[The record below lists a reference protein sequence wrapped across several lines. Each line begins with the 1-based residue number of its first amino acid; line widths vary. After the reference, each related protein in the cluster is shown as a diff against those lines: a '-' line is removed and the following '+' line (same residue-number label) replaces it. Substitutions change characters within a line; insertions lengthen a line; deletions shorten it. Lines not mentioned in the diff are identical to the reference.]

1 MLNHFIVYKFMI
13 KYFIKIIYKR
23 CIIIEYLTVND
34 LYQMFNYGTTFVVKK
49 RKKLNDINVFPVPDG
64 DTGNNLVYTMQ
75 TISRESKPQE
85 SFQATLES
93 ISDSALIGARGN
105 SGVIFAQFVNG
116 LRTASKG
123 KDVVSLDEF
132 ADMAMESVE
141 HTYSSLSNPVEGTM
155 ITVIKEWANSLKETL
170 SAVKNIKDFFLIAY
184 AMAEQA
190 LEKTKEQLAILKKN
204 NVVDSGAMGFVL
216 FLKGI
221 NSYFNQEQI
230 EEVVYE
236 DLEIENTHDF
246 HEEVNF
252 RYCTEGL
259 VEYKDQSEEHILE
272 TLKPYGDSLIVVMGA
287 KMFRIHIHTNTPE
300 LVFQELRSFGK
311 VINQKVD
318 DMIGDINMKYSKS
331 DTVIVTDSIA
341 DIDQNYLKDN
351 NVQVIPLNVNV
362 EGTTYFDKITL
373 NNKILFN
380 LIENSLEYPTTA
392 TPTIK
397 YINDL
402 FSKLLLNYKNILVIA
417 VSSNLSAT
425 FNVIKKEIDQLV
437 AKGKNIRLVDTL
449 TNSVAQGLLVK
460 RAVELLKEGKNI
472 DEIESILNVEKE
484 KSEILVCLET
494 FKYAMMS
501 GRLPKAVGKIG
512 MFFGIRPIMS
522 IDEKGKGAAFGFALS
537 QKGITKKIVKHVKKD
552 LETKGIERYALIHC
566 LNQELLDEYKV
577 LFTEIIG
584 KEPEYVTEVS
594 SATAIHS
601 GKGSVAIGYIKK

>member
-1 MLNHFIVYKFMI
+1 M
-13 KYFIKIIYKR
+13 
-23 CIIIEYLTVND
+23 EYLTGHD

-123 KDVVSLDEF
+123 KETVSLDEF

-155 ITVIKEWANSLKETL
+155 ITVIKEWAKGLKETL
-170 SAVKNIKDFFLIAY
+170 SAVKNIKDFFLVAY

-216 FLKGI
+216 FLKGV
-221 NSYFNQEQI
+221 NSYFNKEQI
-230 EEVVYE
+230 EESVYE
-236 DLEIENTHDF
+236 EIEIENTHDF
-246 HEEVNF
+246 HEEVSF

-259 VEYKDQSEEHILE
+259 VEYKDQKEEVILE

-300 LVFQELRSFGK
+300 LVFQELRNFGK
-311 VINQKVD
+311 VVNQKVD
-318 DMIGDINMKYSKS
+318 DMIGDINMKHTDS

-341 DIDQNYLKDN
+341 DIDQNYLKEN
-351 NVQVIPLNVNV
+351 NVVVIPLNVNV

-373 NNKILFN
+373 NNEILFD

-425 FNVIKKEIDQLV
+425 FNVIKKEVDQLV
-437 AKGKNIRLVDTL
+437 AKGKNIKIVDTL

-460 RAVELLKEGKNI
+460 RAVELLKEGKKI
-472 DEIESILNVEKE
+472 DEIEAVLNTEKE

-552 LETKGIERYALIHC
+552 LETKGIDRYALIHC
-566 LNQELLDEYKV
+566 LNQDLLDEYKV

-584 KEPEYVTEVS
+584 KEPEYISEVS